1 MQAAAT
7 NFVLGCTSLSMTMA
21 AAMAIAMLGGLIR
34 GVTGFGGSM
43 VMTPTLSLLLGP
55 IPAVVSAVV
64 LETFAAFP
72 MMPAA
77 ARIARWRMIAPIC
90 VAACITTPIG
100 GYLLLTLDPQFMRRA
115 IAATVLFFSLLLLT
129 GLRYRG
135 QQRLSTSVALG
146 ATSGVLVGATGV
158 GAPPVIVY
166 LLAGTD
172 SPSITRANLTLFVT
186 IISLAALAMM
196 LWRGMLNWEN
206 ATTALIL
213 SPFYFGG
220 VGIGSRLYSHVDPN
234 AVRRWTLIFL
244 IIVSGAILGL

>member
-1 MQAAAT
+1 MS
-7 NFVLGCTSLSMTMA
+7 GTMA

-43 VMTPTLSLLLGP
+43 VMTPALSLLLGP
-55 IPAVVSAVV
+55 VPAVAGAIVM
-64 LETFAAFP
+64 ETFAAFP
-72 MMPAA
+72 MLPAA

-90 VAACITTPIG
+90 VAACITAPVG
-100 GYLLLTLDPQFMRRA
+100 GHLLLTVDPQFMRRA

-135 QQRLSTSVALG
+135 QQRLSTSIALG
-146 ATSGVLVGATGV
+146 ATSGVLVGATSV

-166 LLAGTD
+166 LLAGSD
-172 SPSITRANLTLFVT
+172 PPNITRANLTLFVT
-186 IISLAALAMM
+186 IISLAALAVM
-196 LWRGMLNWEN
+196 LWRGMLSGEN

-220 VGIGSRLYSHVDPN
+220 VAIGSRLYGRVDPD
-234 AVRRWTLIFL
+234 AIRRWTLIFL
-244 IIVSGAILGL
+244 VIVSAAILGL